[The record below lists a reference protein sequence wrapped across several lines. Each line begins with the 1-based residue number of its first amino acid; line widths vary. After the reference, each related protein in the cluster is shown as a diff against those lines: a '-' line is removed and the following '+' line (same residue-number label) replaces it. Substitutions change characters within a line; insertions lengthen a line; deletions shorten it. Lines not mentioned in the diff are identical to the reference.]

1 MRKKIHAFILAL
13 ILTVSAASFSWGA
26 SKLEDLFWR
35 RAWPEMEL
43 QFNAIKKKSARDY
56 SLMANAY
63 RFQEK
68 WPEAV
73 RILESQAKNFPA
85 SVRP

>member
-1 MRKKIHAFILAL
+1 MRKIIHAFILAL
-13 ILTVSAASFSWGA
+13 ALTVSAASFSWGA
-26 SKLEDLFWR
+26 ASLQDLFWR

-43 QFNAIKKKSARDY
+43 QFKSIKKKSARDY

-68 WPEAV
+68 WSEAV
-73 RILESQAKNFPA
+73 RILESQ
-85 SVRP
+85 